1 MSEGGEGRTEIAYL
15 RWFRKLASDEQ
26 SRTSCRSEFQMVGA
40 EMRKAHEPSERLWR
54 GTVSSLAEKN
64 AWFEEGYIVVEK
76 TCKIWRTTGAQ
87 RFESINQSI
96 IKLTTYTNSDQ
107 WFTIEKAIK

>member
-40 EMRKAHEPSERLWR
+40 EMRKAHEPSERL
-54 GTVSSLAEKN
+54 
-64 AWFEEGYIVVEK
+64 
-76 TCKIWRTTGAQ
+76 
-87 RFESINQSI
+87 
-96 IKLTTYTNSDQ
+96 
-107 WFTIEKAIK
+107 